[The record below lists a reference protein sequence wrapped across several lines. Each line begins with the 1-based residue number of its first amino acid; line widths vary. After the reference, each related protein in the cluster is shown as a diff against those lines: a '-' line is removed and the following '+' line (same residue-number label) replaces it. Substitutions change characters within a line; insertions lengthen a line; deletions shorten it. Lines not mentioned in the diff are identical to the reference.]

1 MVKVFKNYILS
12 AVMAITFS
20 FSQVVS
26 VNANYLISNSQ
37 KEKISV
43 SVIESEKEKAINMA
57 AFHVPTVSYGE
68 KNGAPVEGKV
78 ENVVETVTVAM
89 GLLVVGYALNIIGS
103 IIGWVKDIVVIFK

>member
-1 MVKVFKNYILS
+1 MVKIFKNYILS
-12 AVMAITFS
+12 AVMAIVFS

-26 VNANYLISNSQ
+26 VNANYLINDSQ

-43 SVIESEKEKAINMA
+43 FVIESEKGKTINTV

-68 KNGAPVEGKV
+68 KNGALVEGKV
-78 ENVVETVTVAM
+78 EDVVETVTIAM

-103 IIGWVKDIVVIFK
+103 IIGWVKDMVVIFR